1 MFSKLLK
8 YEWKANAS
16 LLSILSLCA
25 LGVGGLGAGLLRAIA
40 YTGTSIENKQIAAIA
55 VSGLSSMLVFVGVAL
70 VAYALAVQFI
80 TFFRFY
86 KNKFTDQG
94 YLTFTL
100 PVTARQIFLSSFLNI
115 LIWLVISIVVLL
127 CAGGIIVFAG
137 IDAPWEELKIIFSE
151 MGNGLQGVQEYV
163 PGLNVFFTVSIL
175 HIFVAP
181 VYAIVLLMTS
191 ITLGCV
197 VAKKHKILATIGM
210 YYCINMVV
218 NIIGSV
224 LSIIPTILMLGS
236 TLTGTDDYFYYMALS
251 AGLTLLLELG
261 LTVGGY
267 FWSVY
272 LMKHK
277 LNLP

>member
-25 LGVGGLGAGLLRAIA
+25 LGVGFLGAGLLRAIE
-40 YTGTSIENKQIAAIA
+40 YTGKSIENAQMATVA

-100 PVTARQIFLSSFLNI
+100 PVTAHQIFLSSFLNI
-115 LIWLVISIVVLL
+115 LIWLVISVVVLL
-127 CAGGIIVFAG
+127 CAFCIIVFVG
-137 IDAPWEELKIIFSE
+137 IGGPWEELKEIFSGIE
-151 MGNGLQGVQEYV
+151 NDLQGIQVHV
-163 PGLNVFFTVSIL
+163 PGMGAFLTLSVL
-175 HIFVAP
+175 QIFVAP

-197 VAKKHKILATIGM
+197 LAKKHKILATIGM

-218 NIIGSV
+218 NIASSV
-224 LSIIPTILMLGS
+224 LSVIPTILMIGS
-236 TLTGTDDYFYYMALS
+236 AMTGADDYFRYLALS
-251 AGLTLLLELG
+251 VGLTILLQLG
-261 LTVGGY
+261 LMVGGY
-267 FWSVY
+267 FWSVH